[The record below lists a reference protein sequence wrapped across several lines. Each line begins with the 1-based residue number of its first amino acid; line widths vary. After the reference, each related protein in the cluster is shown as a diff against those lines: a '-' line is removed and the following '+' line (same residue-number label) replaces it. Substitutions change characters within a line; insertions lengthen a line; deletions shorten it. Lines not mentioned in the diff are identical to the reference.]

1 MEDNE
6 KLVLII
12 ISAYNEAKKIK
23 FYSIFSEIYQS
34 IIRRMKNGIK

>member
-23 FYSIFSEIYQS
+23 FYNIFSKYI
-34 IIRRMKNGIK
+34 GVL